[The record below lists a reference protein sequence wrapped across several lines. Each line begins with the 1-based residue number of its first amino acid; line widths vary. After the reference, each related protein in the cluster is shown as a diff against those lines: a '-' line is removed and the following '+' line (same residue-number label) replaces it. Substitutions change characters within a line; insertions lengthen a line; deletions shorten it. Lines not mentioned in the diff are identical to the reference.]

1 MRWLALTFLPLVLIA
16 CSDEA
21 PTPTPTRQVNP
32 CIAAFQVYDRALFI
46 NLGSLFRDLTPGSPS
61 VRDEEALRAAEA
73 GIREKNCLTNSAA
86 IPRIITPRADMHRN
100 RAGDS
105 GQLGKTRYM
114 HVAITTDRN
123 GARNLEQFFAG
134 LGYSVRVA
142 SAGRLGWRVFLGP
155 LRSNGAVYHAQTLMD
170 QVGVDTAYVINSG
183 Q

>member
-1 MRWLALTFLPLVLIA
+1 MRWLALTFLPLLLAA
-16 CSDEA
+16 CSGEA
-21 PTPTPTRQVNP
+21 PAPIAKANP
-32 CIAAFQVYDRALFI
+32 CVAAFQSYDKALFI
-46 NLGSLFRDLTPGSPS
+46 NLGSLFRDLTPGGPS
-61 VRDEEALRAAEA
+61 VQDEETLRAAESA
-73 GIREKNCLTNSAA
+73 IRQNSCLTTSAD

-134 LGYSVRVA
+134 LGYSVRIA
-142 SAGRLGWRVFLGP
+142 SAERLGWRVFLGP
-155 LRSNGAVYHAQTLMD
+155 LKSNGAVYHAQTLMD

-183 Q
+183 R